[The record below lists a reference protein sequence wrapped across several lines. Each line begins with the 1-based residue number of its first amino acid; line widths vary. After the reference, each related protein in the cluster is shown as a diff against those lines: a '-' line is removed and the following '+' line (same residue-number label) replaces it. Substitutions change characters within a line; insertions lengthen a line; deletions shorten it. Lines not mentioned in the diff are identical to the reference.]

1 MISVPAML
9 MRGGTSKG
17 VYLLKSDLARVS
29 ADPNV
34 LLPAVMGSPDHR
46 QIDGLGGGSSTT
58 SKVAIVGPATRPG
71 CDIDYLFAQV
81 DVESMRVDWA
91 PTCGNILAGVGPFA
105 IERGL
110 VATGDGYTSIRV
122 HLVNTG
128 ATVTVSVPTPGGQV
142 RYAGGFEISGV
153 PGRAAAIEMVFSEF
167 CGGSTGT
174 LFPTGNPVDDVDG
187 VEVTAID
194 AAVCAIIAHAE
205 AFGIA
210 GDESPQ
216 LLTGD
221 RELLRAIESVRLRAA
236 VAMGL
241 GDVTGRV
248 LPKVMLIAKSHRGD
262 LRSRYFVPSSCH
274 PTHAVSGALCLATAA
289 TFSDTVVGRLLPSP
303 FTAGPLVIEH
313 PAGAIDVEVVD
324 GGRSDGIS
332 AVLRS
337 TARKLFDG
345 CVFADLDKMVA

>member
-17 VYLLKSDLARVS
+17 VYLLKSDLDHVGT
-29 ADPNV
+29 DLNV

-58 SKVAIVGPATRPG
+58 SKVAIVGPATRPD

-81 DVESMRVDWA
+81 DVESMRVDWT

-110 VATGDGYTSIRV
+110 VAAVDGCTSVRV

-128 ATVTVSVPTPGGQV
+128 AVVAVSVHTPGRQV
-142 RYAGGFEISGV
+142 RYAGGLEVSGV
-153 PGRAAAIEMVFSEF
+153 PGRAAPVGMVFGDF
-167 CGGSTGT
+167 CGGTTGA
-174 LFPTGNPVDDVDG
+174 LFPTGNPLDDIEG
-187 VEVTAID
+187 VMVSAID
-194 AAVCAIIAHAE
+194 AGVCAVIARAE

-210 GDESPQ
+210 GDESPRQ
-216 LLTGD
+216 LNND
-221 RELLRAIESVRLRAA
+221 RGLLRHIETVRLRAA

-262 LRSRYFVPSSCH
+262 LGSRYFVPNSCH

-289 TFSDTVVGRLLPSP
+289 TFSDTVAARLLPHR
-303 FTAGPLVIEH
+303 FTAGRLVIEH
-313 PAGAIDVEVVD
+313 PAGTIGVEVT
-324 GGRSDGIS
+324 GGGTDGIS

-337 TARKLFDG
+337 SARKLFDG
-345 CVFADLDKMVA
+345 LVFAELGKAVA